1 MTQGDDVNALKKLHE
16 HSGASSH
23 DKEIPVFQVFC
34 VFKTETVSFDFDLNR
49 ITSGRNEI
57 CLMSDFQ
64 GYLN

>member
-1 MTQGDDVNALKKLHE
+1 MNILVLPVMIKKYQY
-16 HSGASSH
+16 SR
-23 DKEIPVFQVFC
+23 FFC
-34 VFKTETVSFDFDLNR
+34 VFETGTVSFDFDLNR